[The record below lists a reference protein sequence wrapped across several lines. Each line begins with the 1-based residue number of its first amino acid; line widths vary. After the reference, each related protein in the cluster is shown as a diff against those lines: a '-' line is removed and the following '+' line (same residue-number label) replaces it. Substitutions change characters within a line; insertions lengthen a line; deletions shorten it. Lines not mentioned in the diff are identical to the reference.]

1 MTQTPP
7 PSSSTPA
14 SAPLPAALVM
24 PSEMTHYVIPLGFA
38 HRSAVALLRASL
50 FTRSFTA
57 ACIVLFA
64 LYLVLMGL
72 DAADIVESG
81 SLSWIVPVGF
91 GFGFIFVLAVV
102 IYVAQRRSTTAL
114 LPTGSTLSARFDA
127 ETFWEQTPI
136 AEQIVRYDAFEKLIE
151 QNGFVFL
158 KTRRGGI
165 ASVLPRE
172 LVPSEAWLDYIRSQL
187 APASRR

>member
-1 MTQTPP
+1 VTQTPP

-91 GFGFIFVLAVV
+91 GFIFVLAVV

-127 ETFWEQTPI
+127 ETFWERTPI
-136 AEQIVRYDAFEKLIE
+136 AEQTVRYDAFEKLIE
-151 QNGFVFL
+151 QSGFVFL

-165 ASVLPRE
+165 ASALPRE
-172 LVPSEAWLDYIRSQL
+172 LVPCDAWLDYIRSQL

>member
-1 MTQTPP
+1 
-7 PSSSTPA
+7 
-14 SAPLPAALVM
+14 M
-24 PSEMTHYVIPLGFA
+24 PSEVTHYAIPPGFA

-57 ACIVLFA
+57 ACIVVVA
-64 LYLVLMGL
+64 LYLILIGL

-81 SLSWIVPVGF
+81 SLSWILPI

-102 IYVAQRRSTTAL
+102 MYVAQRRSTTAL

-127 ETFWEQTPI
+127 ETFWERTPI
-136 AEQIVRYDAFEKLIE
+136 AEQTVRYDAFEKLIE
-151 QNGFVFL
+151 QSGFVFL

-165 ASVLPRE
+165 ASALPRE
-172 LVPSEAWLDYIRSQL
+172 LVPCDAWLDYIRSQL

>member
-1 MTQTPP
+1 VTQTPP

-24 PSEMTHYVIPLGFA
+24 PSEMTHYAIPPGFA

-50 FTRSFTA
+50 FTRSFTVA
-57 ACIVLFA
+57 FIVVAA
-64 LYLVLMGL
+64 LYLILMGL

-81 SLSWIVPVGF
+81 ALSWIGLIYF
-91 GFGFIFVLAVV
+91 AFMFLIAVLLYA
-102 IYVAQRRSTTAL
+102 AQRRSTAAL

-136 AEQIVRYDAFEKLIE
+136 AEQTVRYDAFEKLIE
-151 QNGFVFL
+151 QSGFVFL

-172 LVPSEAWLDYIRSQL
+172 LVPSDAWLDYIRSQL

>member
-1 MTQTPP
+1 VTQTPP
-7 PSSSTPA
+7 SSSSTPA

-50 FTRSFTA
+50 FTRSFTVA
-57 ACIVLFA
+57 FIVVAA
-64 LYLVLMGL
+64 LYLIIMGL

-81 SLSWIVPVGF
+81 ALSWIGLIYF
-91 GFGFIFVLAVV
+91 AFMLLIAVLLYA
-102 IYVAQRRSTTAL
+102 AQRRSTAAL
-114 LPTGSTLSARFDA
+114 LPPGSTLSARFDA
-127 ETFWEQTPI
+127 ETFWERTPI

-151 QNGFVFL
+151 QSGFVFL

-172 LVPSEAWLDYIRSQL
+172 LVPSDAWLDYIRSQL